1 MNPFS
6 RVKLPRFV
14 NGLNFFAMNRILLI
28 LFTSLTALLYSCQ
41 EEIELDDYANDP
53 RLVVEGGITN
63 EYRRHEVK
71 LSLSGDYRG
80 RAPYEKVGGA
90 LVSITDGSSV
100 FFLEETE
107 KGVYKTDSLAGLPG
121 RVYTLAI
128 EWDEEQYQ
136 ASDTMGPVP
145 PPFTTVDFVDEV
157 DHSTME
163 YRRHQFG
170 FPEAN
175 RWQVIVGPPDTLL
188 RPVNTSMLGLQIGVD
203 VDTAGAYTFNF
214 FTHPNIEV
222 NGLMNFEEA
231 HFYGFNP
238 GRTVTQKRF
247 SLSAPYYQ
255 YLRALF
261 SETEWRGTLFD
272 STPGEVKGNVSNGG
286 LGYFS
291 AQAVRAV
298 VFEI

>member
-1 MNPFS
+1 
-6 RVKLPRFV
+6 
-14 NGLNFFAMNRILLI
+14 MNRINLLLLLLSL
-28 LFTSLTALLYSCQ
+28 LFLPACQ
-41 EEIELDDYANDP
+41 EEIELGHYATEA
-53 RLVVEGGITN
+53 RLVVEGGITS

-71 LSLSGDYRG
+71 LSLSSDYRG
-80 RAPYEKVGGA
+80 SEPYEKVAGA
-90 LVSITDGSSV
+90 LVTITDGSNT

-107 KGVYKTDSLAGLPG
+107 AGLYKTDSLVGLPG
-121 RVYTLAI
+121 KGYTLAI
-128 EWDEEQYQ
+128 EWNEERYE
-136 ASDTMGPVP
+136 ASDTMRAVP
-145 PPFTTVDFVDEV
+145 PPFTSVDFVDEV

-188 RPVNTSMLGLQIGVD
+188 RPVNTSMLGLQVGVD

-247 SLSAPYYQ
+247 SLSAAYYQ

-291 AQAVRAV
+291 AEAVREV